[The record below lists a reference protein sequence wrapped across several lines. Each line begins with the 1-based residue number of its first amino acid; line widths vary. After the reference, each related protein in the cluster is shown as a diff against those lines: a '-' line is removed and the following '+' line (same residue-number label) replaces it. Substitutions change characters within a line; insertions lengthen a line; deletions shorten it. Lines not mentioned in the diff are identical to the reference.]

1 MISFTATPTY
11 SFPALKGSKVFSV
24 KEGSC
29 QQLEFVVD
37 SDLQL
42 GESLK
47 GERHALSKLG
57 GDLRTRNV
65 YIQGN
70 AIVFEKVNRR
80 DAGTYFISSFNVEG
94 EGKTEFQ
101 LQVKCKFSILI
112 FLTC

>member
-1 MISFTATPTY
+1 M
-11 SFPALKGSKVFSV
+11 

-42 GESLK
+42 EESPVN
-47 GERHALSKLG
+47 GERHTLSRLG
-57 GDLRTRNV
+57 GKIRIRNV

-101 LQVKCKFSILI
+101 LRVKCKYAY
-112 FLTC
+112 